1 MRALSVLAAAA
12 FLVGL
17 AGASLRTTAD
27 AAPGATRLV
36 DRTLVCS
43 TGFANGVRSV
53 TVSARSAFGKAG
65 KLEWLAQATVVTPG
79 ALAPSKNAY
88 LPTLAGVTAGWPSPP
103 PLTSGGMGFSTK
115 RCGGTRAKL
124 ELSPRGLGGGAASQL
139 GEEIKCVTA
148 KRVLVRIRS
157 MFTEPITPDLDRKGG
172 WYGAN
177 ARIEKGQ
184 IAVRTLSGKPLVYA
198 EVSDSGRARL
208 FTARSCF

>member
-1 MRALSVLAAAA
+1 MRALFVLAAAA
-12 FLVGL
+12 LSL
-17 AGASLRTTAD
+17 AAASLGTAAD
-27 AAPGATRLV
+27 AAPDATRLV
-36 DRTLVCS
+36 DRTLVCNA
-43 TGFANGVRSV
+43 GFANGVRSV
-53 TVSARSAFGKAG
+53 TVSARSAFGKDG

-79 ALAPSKNAY
+79 ALIPSKKNAY

-115 RCGGTRAKL
+115 RCGGTRAKVA
-124 ELSPRGLGGGAASQL
+124 LSPRGLGGGAASQL
-139 GEEIKCVTA
+139 GEEIKCVTP

-157 MFTEPITPDLDRKGG
+157 TFTEPITPELDRKGG

-184 IAVRTLSGKPLVYA
+184 IAVRTLTGKPLVYA